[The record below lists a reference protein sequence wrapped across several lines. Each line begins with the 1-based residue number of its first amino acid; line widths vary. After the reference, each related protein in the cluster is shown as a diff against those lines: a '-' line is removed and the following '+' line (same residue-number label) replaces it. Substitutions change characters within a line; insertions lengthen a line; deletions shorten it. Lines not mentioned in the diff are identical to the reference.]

1 MKKMKKITALLLAFA
16 LILALSACSKA
27 PAEVHDATPPAT
39 TVESS
44 DNNAQTETAKD
55 SNADAAS
62 YEWPM
67 VGSVENVKIVEQEP
81 EKPLRF
87 AFLGYSNNSYWD
99 MIYQGIDSAAEFLGQ
114 HNVTIEKINLGTA
127 IGAEVMN
134 NALEACMLE
143 GYDGIIATVF
153 VSGCEN
159 YINQCVANGIPVGII
174 GGEGGESDRAFVLAA
189 DPISKSTLAAELV
202 DEKLGGNGG
211 KFATIVAQFAMEVT
225 EKGRNNFINILES
238 KGYECVGSYEAHD
251 SADECYAL
259 TEQILTANPDIG
271 AIYCQS
277 GGVYG
282 MAKAVADADRVGEVY
297 LVGHDETPENL
308 VYVRDGV
315 MTVIGQNPSGYA
327 FDAFMLMYNIVVAG
341 QYPAE
346 KIIAVAEP
354 VVSPDNVNELFPE
367 N

>member
-1 MKKMKKITALLLAFA
+1 MKKITALLLVLA
-16 LILALSACSKA
+16 LILSLGACSKA
-27 PAEVHDATPPAT
+27 PAEEATDAPTNAATDPAT
-39 TVESS
+39 
-44 DNNAQTETAKD
+44 
-55 SNADAAS
+55 DAPTGGDTNPAS

-99 MIYQGIDSAAEFLGQ
+99 LIYQGVDGAAEFLGL

-143 GYDGIIATVF
+143 GYDGIIATTF
-153 VSGCEN
+153 VTGCEN

-174 GGEGGESDRAFVLAA
+174 GGEGGESDRAFVLAQNS
-189 DPISKSTLAAELV
+189 ITKSTLAADMV
-202 DEKLGGNGG
+202 DKKLGGNGG
-211 KFATIVAQFAMEVT
+211 KFAVIVAQFSMEVT
-225 EKGRNNFINILES
+225 EKARNNFIDILEG

-259 TEQILTANPDIG
+259 TEQILTANPDID
-271 AIYCQS
+271 AIYCLS
-277 GGVYG
+277 GGTYG
-282 MAKAVADADRVGEVY
+282 MPKAVVDAGKVGEVY
-297 LVGHDETPENL
+297 LVGHDETAENL

-315 MTVIGQNPSGYA
+315 MDVIGQNPAGYA

-341 QYPAE
+341 QYPTE
-346 KIIAVAEP
+346 KVIAAAEP
-354 VVSPDNVNELFPE
+354 IITPENVNELFPE